1 MWHVLSRS
9 VPLLQ
14 AAKGRK
20 QNYLKLNEAT
30 FCHLLNK
37 FSTLLATKM
46 GISST
51 KEVSETEATDII
63 KNTIAENCVVIF
75 SKTTCPYCVMAKEAF
90 KNIDVQYTA
99 VELDELENGRQMQV
113 ALQQLSGIRTV
124 PQVYVNGKC
133 IGGGTDTRNLERE
146 GKLLKLVQEC
156 NLSAAT

>member
-1 MWHVLSRS
+1 SPSCLIFKLIDMWLIPGQIS
-9 VPLLQ
+9 VRQ
-14 AAKGRK
+14 AHNLTRTWTNFMKGPTNSLF
-20 QNYLKLNEAT
+20 Q
-30 FCHLLNK
+30 
-37 FSTLLATKM
+37 
-46 GISST
+46 
-51 KEVSETEATDII
+51 
-63 KNTIAENCVVIF
+63 NTIAENCVVIF